1 LSLLSSLVAILS
13 FSLPPFFCSYS
24 APAML
29 GCEAG
34 VHRAEVLPGP
44 GKMTDWRDIVVTI
57 QDFAALFR
65 DRTTMSIS
73 ETTQASGG
81 TGKGS
86 ENPRSSANT
95 MEDSPRPSRPPG
107 HLSAPAPSLQTLA
120 YPYQLDRPSNVLNWI
135 AEHDVD
141 SESQGGQNQ
150 DQDQDQSQ
158 NPNRAGKSKH
168 QGLPVRFGIV
178 GAEGPRAP
186 MEERKGEKTYSA
198 MTMSEKDEY
207 RVRNGDGGDG
217 SVWSRNWWFP

>member
-1 LSLLSSLVAILS
+1 
-13 FSLPPFFCSYS
+13 
-24 APAML
+24 
-29 GCEAG
+29 
-34 VHRAEVLPGP
+34 
-44 GKMTDWRDIVVTI
+44 MTDWRDIVVTI

-65 DRTTMSIS
+65 DRTTKSIS
-73 ETTQASGG
+73 ETTQASGDLK
-81 TGKGS
+81 GKGR
-86 ENPRSSANT
+86 ENARGSANT
-95 MEDSPRPSRPPG
+95 MEDSLGPSRPPG
-107 HLSAPAPSLQTLA
+107 QLSAPAPSLQTLA

-141 SESQGGQNQ
+141 SESQGVQNQ
-150 DQDQDQSQ
+150 DQGPNP
-158 NPNRAGKSKH
+158 NPNRAGQSKH

-186 MEERKGEKTYSA
+186 TEERRGEKTYSA